1 MEGSDISEELSST
14 ESIESD
20 ESTLIEDPSSIDL
33 QNELGDNSKIDGQM
47 SFDDLNIPEDV
58 DLNNELNDKTASHDV
73 DNIDASID
81 VSELQGELKSEDDD
95 YEQLSIEGF
104 NDEELE
110 VIGSEEAMDGLDA
123 ENDAGSTEQIDGQM
137 SIDDMS
143 SSVDSSPL
151 DSGDGGGDDGV
162 S

>member
-1 MEGSDISEELSST
+1 
-14 ESIESD
+14 
-20 ESTLIEDPSSIDL
+20 
-33 QNELGDNSKIDGQM
+33 M
-47 SFDDLNIPEDV
+47 SFDDLNIPADV

>member
-1 MEGSDISEELSST
+1 
-14 ESIESD
+14 
-20 ESTLIEDPSSIDL
+20 
-33 QNELGDNSKIDGQM
+33 
-47 SFDDLNIPEDV
+47 
-58 DLNNELNDKTASHDV
+58 
-73 DNIDASID
+73 
-81 VSELQGELKSEDDD
+81 
-95 YEQLSIEGF
+95 
-104 NDEELE
+104 
-110 VIGSEEAMDGLDA
+110 MDGLDA